1 MAGAK
6 KVRRDVS
13 SLRNTIKWLLSE
25 GDVVE
30 TSKVVDPDLEITALQ
45 KKLDGGLGLLFRNVK
60 GYDHIQAITNMYANR
75 NVINKM
81 FGWKNETDR
90 TIQLAKALTKPIPPE
105 IVTKAPVQEVVITD
119 DLDVN
124 KYVLAI
130 RHTALESEL
139 TIGSGQ
145 TVVVGKYFD
154 GGTHISYN
162 RMNFRWGN
170 IGTFQISPGSHMWQI
185 MTAHYGAKDPIP
197 LTMNFGIPPAAQ
209 LAAGSGF
216 DYVVLPKGCDELG
229 VGGAIQGFPLRIVK
243 AKTID
248 AYALADAELVLE
260 GYLHTRDKRYET
272 REAEEAGVQGK
283 YFFHPEW
290 AGYMGKAYKAPTL
303 HVTAITMRDPKKEKI
318 TIWPMGVHTADAQ
331 NNDQLIREAAIYEL
345 CNRLQPGII
354 QDVHIPYCL
363 TEWGGCILQVKKRN
377 KIEEGWQRNFLSAVL
392 SCSQGMRLAIA
403 VDTDIDMYS
412 MDDIMWALTTRVN
425 PQNDILNPL
434 PGGRGQTFMPA
445 ERMTAGEREWTGANT
460 RFEGGM
466 GIDATVPFGYEQDF
480 HRPVYAVDKVDP
492 NKWFSK
498 SEVAR
503 IQSHMKG
510 WVESLARTGR

>member
-1 MAGAK
+1 MAETK

-13 SLRNTIKWLLSE
+13 SLRNTIKWMLSE

-30 TSKVVDPDLEITALQ
+30 TSKVVNPDLEITALQ

-81 FGWKNETDR
+81 FGWKDETDR

-229 VGGAIQGFPLRIVK
+229 VGGAIQGFPLRIIK

-283 YFFHPEW
+283 FFFHPEW

-363 TEWGGCILQVKKRN
+363 TEWGGCIIQVKKRN
-377 KIEEGWQRNFLSAVL
+377 KIEEGWQRNFLSAIL

-466 GIDATVPFGYEQDF
+466 GIDATVPFGFEQDF
-480 HRPVYAVDKVDP
+480 HRPVYAVEKVDP

-498 SEVAR
+498 AEVAR

-510 WVESLARTGR
+510 WVISLARTGR